1 MTKDFPPR
9 VPTPVAVKASAE
21 VIQPADDPQVGN
33 LATPINASG
42 FTKTFINNLP
52 AYRAG
57 LSPQR
62 RGLEIGMAHGYILF
76 GPFAVTSQFR
86 NTPVSD
92 IVGLIEAIVL
102 VVILTV
108 CLSLYAGS
116 NPNPPIGTVTNP
128 HPPDSLKTNEGWS
141 EFAGSFLIGGI
152 GGAAFAY
159 LVYEIFKSGVLETFG
174 NMT

>member
-1 MTKDFPPR
+1 MQNLPSG
-9 VPTPVAVKASAE
+9 VQAKANSEVVSA
-21 VIQPADDPQVGN
+21 AGDPQIGN
-33 LATPINASG
+33 LATPINSSD
-42 FTKTFINNLP
+42 FTKTLINNLP

-62 RGLEIGMAHGYILF
+62 RGLEIGMAHGYLLF
-76 GPFAVTSQFR
+76 GPFAFTSQFR
-86 NTPVSD
+86 NTGVSD
-92 IVGLIEAIVL
+92 IVGLIEAVIL

-116 NPNPPIGTVTNP
+116 NPKKPISTVTVP
-128 HPPDSLKTNEGWS
+128 KPPNSLETSEGWS

-159 LVYEIFKSGVLETFG
+159 IVYEVFKSGVLQTFG
-174 NMT
+174 NM

>member
-1 MTKDFPPR
+1 MTKDFPDR
-9 VPTPVAVKASAE
+9 VPAPVAARASTE
-21 VIQPADDPQVGN
+21 VVHPADDPQIGN
-33 LATPINASG
+33 LATPVNFSG
-42 FTKTFINNLP
+42 FTRTLIRNLP

-62 RGLEIGMAHGYILF
+62 RGLEVGMAHGYLLF
-76 GPFAVTSQFR
+76 GPFAYTSQFR
-86 NTPVSD
+86 NTPMADV
-92 IVGLIEAIVL
+92 VGLIEAVIL

-116 NPNPPIGTVTNP
+116 NPKKPISTITTPNPPASLS
-128 HPPDSLKTNEGWS
+128 HPEGWS

-159 LVYEIFKSGVLETFG
+159 IVYEVFQSGVLQTFG
-174 NMT
+174 NI